1 MQSGTINIDT
11 QTLLDARIKQLKSEG
26 FSHVSVAHCGGIN
39 QDLIHRLSEYVEEML
54 ISAGAKKNVIKRIFS
69 IVVEGLQNIL
79 IHGEKIG
86 EEQLSMLIVASNGTE
101 YKVTMGNIT
110 GTTEQQKLRSYIE
123 KLNSLNEDEVKE
135 FYLETLNN
143 GLISDKG
150 GAGLG
155 FITMRMK
162 SKNKLHFEFEELSES
177 QLFFVITT
185 VLQKEA

>member
-1 MQSGTINIDT
+1 MQPGIANIDT
-11 QTLLDARIKQLKSEG
+11 QTILDARIKQLKADGYSQIP
-26 FSHVSVAHCGGIN
+26 VAHCGGIN

-54 ISAGAKKNVIKRIFS
+54 VSGGAKKTVIKRIFS

-79 IHGEKIG
+79 IHGERIG
-86 EEQLSMLIVASNGTE
+86 DEQLSMLIVASSSSE
-101 YKVTMGNIT
+101 YKVSMGNIT
-110 GTTEQQKLRSYIE
+110 NVSEKPKLLSYIN
-123 KLNSLNEDEVKE
+123 KLNELNDDEVKE

-162 SKNKLHFEFEELSES
+162 SKNQLDFEFAEFGEN
-177 QLFFVITT
+177 QLLFVITT